1 MFSSLDPKE
10 MNIVVDAMKEKIA
23 KAGETI
29 IKQGED
35 GDNLFVVESGTLKCT
50 KLFPGEAEEKELL
63 TYTPGMAF
71 GELALLYNAPRAAT
85 IVANGECFL
94 WELDRATFNA
104 IVKDAAVK
112 KREKYEDLM
121 KTVKLL
127 SGMDLYERQKIADAI
142 KEQNH

>member
-1 MFSSLDPKE
+1 MFSFLDPKE
-10 MNIVVDAMKEKIA
+10 MKIVVDAMKEKIA
-23 KAGETI
+23 TAGETI

-35 GDNLFVVESGTLKCT
+35 GDNLYVVESGTLKCT

-63 TYTPGMAF
+63 TYTPGKAF
-71 GELALLYNAPRAAT
+71 GELALLSNAPRAAT
-85 IVANGECFL
+85 IVANVECLL

-121 KTVKLL
+121 KSVKLL

-142 KEQNH
+142 KEQ